1 MCGNFMEYY
10 AEAILERSNLTWDS
24 EVQRHLI
31 LCTESVYWELRDK
44 DKDKVR
50 YENKT
55 EKQNRT

>member
-1 MCGNFMEYY
+1 MEYY